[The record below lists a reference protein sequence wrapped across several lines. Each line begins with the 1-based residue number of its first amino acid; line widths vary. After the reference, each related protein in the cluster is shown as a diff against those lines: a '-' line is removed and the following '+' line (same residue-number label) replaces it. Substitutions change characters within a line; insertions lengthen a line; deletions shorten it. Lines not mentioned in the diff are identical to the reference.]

1 VLRFLVDENFDN
13 DIVRGVRRRTPD
25 ADMVRVQDVGLLG
38 ADDPTVLEWASQ
50 DKRIVL
56 THDVATITK
65 YAYERIHAGI
75 SMPEVVEIS
84 KAVPI
89 GVAIEELIFF
99 VEASDQSEWE
109 GRVVY
114 LPLR

>member
-1 VLRFLVDENFDN
+1 
-13 DIVRGVRRRTPD
+13 
-25 ADMVRVQDVGLLG
+25 
-38 ADDPTVLEWASQ
+38 
-50 DKRIVL
+50 
-56 THDVATITK
+56 
-65 YAYERIHAGI
+65 
-75 SMPEVVEIS
+75 MPGVVEIS

-114 LPLR
+114 LPLRSFATGAPVGLWARSRGLVGGFVGGDVTIEVDVDAGVRGARQFAQRR